1 MKTVIAA
8 DVKLSI
14 AVAALSN
21 PALKT
26 KELAAQFGCGETT
39 VKRAK
44 KDFADEAIKFLEA
57 EKQKLQATVVADPMD
72 HYRGFRPRNGRMSII
87 RAVIKEL
94 GKDAAASALYERV
107 NELSNEAGLKT
118 IKRTAVYVLMREEI
132 AKLNA

>member
-8 DVKLSI
+8 DVKLNI
-14 AVAALSN
+14 AVAAIKN
-21 PALKT
+21 PSLKT

-44 KDFADEAIKFLEA
+44 KDFADEAIQFIEA
-57 EKQKLQATVVADPMD
+57 EKQKLQADQVADPMD

-94 GKDAAASALYERV
+94 GKDAAASALYARV
-107 NELSNEAGLKT
+107 SELSTEAGLKT
-118 IKRTAVYVLMREEI
+118 IKRSAVYVLMREEI
-132 AKLNA
+132 AKLTA